1 MGILEKLRQQQKE
14 RQFNND
20 IKDAEKEFKANVKHV
35 RAIRNERGFM
45 VLMKYWEDKYNSLD
59 SYLKSNSLTKEE
71 VYKANFE
78 KNMIGNY
85 MAFVAML
92 LEHKEK

>member
-14 RQFNND
+14 RKYNNEQKN
-20 IKDAEKEFKANVKHV
+20 IEQEFKDNVKAV
-35 RAIRNERGFM
+35 RNIRNERGFM

-59 SYLKSNSLTKEE
+59 GYLRSTSLTKDE

-85 MAFVAML
+85 MAFVATL
-92 LEHKEK
+92 LESDE